1 MAIKKILLMTS
12 LCGVSI
18 SSFALDLVQAYD
30 RAKKNDPAWQANVYQ
45 FEADKL
51 NLGLATG
58 NLLPT
63 VTLTGNIT
71 RNHQTTK
78 RGDFGDLGG
87 IEGSE
92 EFSNALISNTS
103 TQKQIALNARQPLFR
118 VDAWE
123 GYKQVKTSVLLS
135 EVTLKLQKQE
145 HVLNVAQAYFD
156 VLRQQSLTAAYLQ
169 EEKAL
174 LEQLNMM
181 NAKLTEGLV
190 ARSDVSEAD
199 AQYQNA
205 RANRIG
211 GQVQLMLAQEKLSQF
226 IGTYQNEKLAVLT
239 DDFQFQRPYPAQMD
253 AWLTLAQS
261 QNLSIQ
267 QARLQQ
273 QYADD
278 ARRVEKA
285 AIYPQIDAVANYGY
299 TKQTPETLIS
309 NDGKF
314 DQIGVEMNWN
324 LFNGGRTR
332 TSIKKA
338 QMELS
343 KAQFQLD
350 SAKRNAAVEVKQAF
364 MQVQTD
370 QAKLQAR
377 KAAMDSAEL
386 VSRSSKASYNE
397 GLKTM
402 VDVLL
407 AQRNAFNAR
416 QDYLNAQYDYIL
428 NVLKLKASV
437 GQLNENDLVEL
448 NRWLVYKT
456 Q

>member
-261 QNLSIQ
+261 QNLS
-267 QARLQQ
+267 
-273 QYADD
+273 
-278 ARRVEKA
+278 
-285 AIYPQIDAVANYGY
+285 
-299 TKQTPETLIS
+299 KQTPETLIS

>member
-1 MAIKKILLMTS
+1 M
-12 LCGVSI
+12 
-18 SSFALDLVQAYD
+18 
-30 RAKKNDPAWQANVYQ
+30 
-45 FEADKL
+45 
-51 NLGLATG
+51 
-58 NLLPT
+58 
-63 VTLTGNIT
+63 
-71 RNHQTTK
+71 
-78 RGDFGDLGG
+78 
-87 IEGSE
+87 
-92 EFSNALISNTS
+92 
-103 TQKQIALNARQPLFR
+103 
-118 VDAWE
+118 
-123 GYKQVKTSVLLS
+123 
-135 EVTLKLQKQE
+135 
-145 HVLNVAQAYFD
+145 
-156 VLRQQSLTAAYLQ
+156 RQQSLTAAYLQ

-181 NAKLTEGLV
+181 SAKLKEGLV

-211 GQVQLMLAQEKLSQF
+211 GQVQLMMAQEKLSQF
-226 IGTYQNEKLAVLT
+226 IGSYQNEKLAVLS
-239 DDFQFQRPYPAQMD
+239 DDFQFQKPYPEQMN
-253 AWLTLAQS
+253 AWLTLAQTH
-261 QNLSIQ
+261 NLSIQ

-285 AIYPQIDAVANYGY
+285 AIYPQIDAVASYGY

-324 LFNGGRTR
+324 IFNGGRTR

-338 QMELS
+338 QMELN

-350 SAKRNAAVEVKQAF
+350 SAKRNASVDVKQAF

>member
-1 MAIKKILLMTS
+1 MTITKILLMTS
-12 LCGVSI
+12 LCSVSI
-18 SSFALDLVQAYD
+18 SSFALDLVEAYD

-63 VTLTGNIT
+63 VTVSGNIT
-71 RNHQTTK
+71 RNHQSTK
-78 RGDFGDLGG
+78 QTDFDGF
-87 IEGSE
+87 EGSE
-92 EFSNALISNTS
+92 AFSNALVSDTS
-103 TQKQIALNARQPLFR
+103 TQKRIAVNARQPLFR
-118 VDAWE
+118 MDAWE

-135 EVTLKLQKQE
+135 EVTLKLQKQQ
-145 HVLNVAQAYFD
+145 HVFNVAQAYFE

-181 NAKLTEGLV
+181 NAKLKEGLV

-226 IGTYQNEKLAVLT
+226 IGQSQNEKLAVLS
-239 DDFQFQRPYPAQMD
+239 DDFQFQKPYPSAVED
-253 AWLTLAQS
+253 WINLAQS
-261 QNLSIQ
+261 QNLAIQ
-267 QARLQQ
+267 QARLQR
-273 QYADD
+273 QYAQDGQ
-278 ARRVEKA
+278 RVEKA
-285 AIYPQIDAVANYGY
+285 ALYPQIEAVAAYGY

-324 LFNGGRTR
+324 IFSGGRTR

-338 QMELS
+338 AVETS
-343 KAQFQLD
+343 KAQAELD
-350 SAKRNAAVEVKQAF
+350 AAQRNANVEVKQAF

-377 KAAMDSAEL
+377 KAALDSAEL
-386 VSRSSKASYNE
+386 VSRASKASYNE

-407 AQRNAFNAR
+407 AQRNAFNAK

-428 NVLKLKASV
+428 NVLKLKSAV
-437 GQLNENDLVEL
+437 GQLTENDLVEL
-448 NRWLVYKT
+448 NQWLSYKS
-456 Q
+456 